1 MSADASLTQRPEIRV
16 MIMNLYECLGV
27 EVSPNAAVARG
38 EWIYLGRGFVDVSE
52 LVWVDNRIRV
62 GD

>member
-1 MSADASLTQRPEIRV
+1 M
-16 MIMNLYECLGV
+16 
-27 EVSPNAAVARG
+27 SPNAAVARG
-38 EWIYLGRGFVDVSE
+38 EWIYLGRGFVDVRE